1 MAKKKGT
8 YADAFNEAWQKFFE
22 QTRSNAE
29 MDAKGYVMISAALA
43 YIADELAD
51 LKAIL
56 SQKGVK

>member
-1 MAKKKGT
+1 MAKKNGT
-8 YADAFNEAWQKFFE
+8 YADAFNEAWKEFFE
-22 QTRSNAE
+22 QTRSNVE

-56 SQKGVK
+56 SQKGNK